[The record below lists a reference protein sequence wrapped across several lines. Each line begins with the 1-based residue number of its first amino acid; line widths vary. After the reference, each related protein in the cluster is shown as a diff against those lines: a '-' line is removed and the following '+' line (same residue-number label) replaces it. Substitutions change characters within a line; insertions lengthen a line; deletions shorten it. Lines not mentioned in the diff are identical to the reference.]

1 MKKVII
7 AIVLAALVCLAGMYV
22 NYRTYKQENRLKFA
36 IRHHG
41 GEITIEEGF
50 GLQAIHTYG
59 MTPEQSDTHDLRFSA
74 FHLLIWLAVCAVM
87 FYGLLSVAGFFMKRS
102 R

>member
-41 GEITIEEGF
+41 GEITVEEGF

-59 MTPEQSDTHDLRFSA
+59 MTPEQSNTHDLRFSIA
-74 FHLLIWLAVCAVM
+74 GLLIWLVACAVLI
-87 FYGLLSVAGFFMKRS
+87 YVLLSVAGYLIKRS